1 MSGNY
6 HLAQLNIGKVRAAP
20 EDPLMDGFMSRLDE
34 INAIADDSPGFVWR
48 LQTEDGNATSIHAF
62 DDPMLLVNMSVWESI
77 EQFREFTY
85 RSNHKELLQQ
95 RADWFER
102 HEGPYQVMW
111 WVRAGHV
118 PSVAEAKE
126 RLELLVEEGP
136 TPQAF
141 TFKDRFDPPLTP

>member
-111 WVRAGHV
+111 WVRQDTSPRSRKLRNDSSSLSRRVQRRKRSRSKTGSTRH
-118 PSVAEAKE
+118 
-126 RLELLVEEGP
+126 
-136 TPQAF
+136 
-141 TFKDRFDPPLTP
+141 